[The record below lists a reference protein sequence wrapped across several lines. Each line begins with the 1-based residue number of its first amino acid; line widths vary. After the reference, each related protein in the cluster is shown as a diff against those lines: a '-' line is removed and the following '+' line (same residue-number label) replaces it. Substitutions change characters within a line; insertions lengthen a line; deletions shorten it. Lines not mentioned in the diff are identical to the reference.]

1 MHVVE
6 ASAAHE
12 RVYAHFYS
20 AAYTPTFILLH
31 PLSTKLPGCRLELLE
46 CTVRVCLSVV
56 KL

>member
-20 AAYTPTFILLH
+20 AAYTPTFILLN
-31 PLSTKLPGCRLELLE
+31 TRLAEITRL
-46 CTVRVCLSVV
+46 
-56 KL
+56 